1 MEKVGKKSVEGL
13 MKRDPF
19 DTIDKCSDK
28 GRSKQTVVSDLDGTL
43 LRSRSSFPYFM
54 LVAFEAGGVARAFVL
69 LLCSPLCWLL
79 YHCVSE
85 SIGIRLLIFVTFAGL
100 KIGGIEAIARGTLP
114 KFYAED
120 VHPDTW
126 RIFSSFGERYILTAT
141 PRIMAETFAKT
152 YLGVDGVLGTELH
165 FTSGG
170 IATGLLMNPGVLTGR
185 NKEIV
190 LRQEFQGLNLP
201 DVGLGDR
208 PSDHNF
214 MSICKEGYIVP
225 PSNTILAASKESL
238 MNLLVFHDG
247 RLIQRPTA
255 GIALIILLWY
265 PIGAVL
271 AVLRILAGILLPF
284 HLLKLVYKFLGVG
297 VVVRGTPPPE
307 PKDGPGRGGYLYVC
321 SHRTLLDPVMVGV
334 ALKRRVTA
342 VTYSISRLSEVL
354 SPIKTVAL
362 KRNREKDAAKIRSL
376 LREGDL
382 AICPEGTTCREP
394 YLLRFSALFAEL
406 SNQLV
411 PVAMNTRMSMFHGTT
426 AQGWKCLDPFYFFM
440 NPNPIYEVT
449 FLNEL
454 PVELTC
460 AGGKSSYE
468 VANHIQQLLSQTLG
482 FECTNYTRKDK
493 YGVLCGNDGSI
504 PLKSQDSFGS

>member
-1 MEKVGKKSVEGL
+1 

-214 MSICKEGYIVP
+214 MSICKVR
-225 PSNTILAASKESL
+225 SKAHIHHYRLRDHSHPKSL
-238 MNLLVFHDG
+238 KPMN
-247 RLIQRPTA
+247 
-255 GIALIILLWY
+255 
-265 PIGAVL
+265 
-271 AVLRILAGILLPF
+271 
-284 HLLKLVYKFLGVG
+284 
-297 VVVRGTPPPE
+297 
-307 PKDGPGRGGYLYVC
+307 
-321 SHRTLLDPVMVGV
+321 
-334 ALKRRVTA
+334 
-342 VTYSISRLSEVL
+342 
-354 SPIKTVAL
+354 
-362 KRNREKDAAKIRSL
+362 
-376 LREGDL
+376 
-382 AICPEGTTCREP
+382 
-394 YLLRFSALFAEL
+394 
-406 SNQLV
+406 
-411 PVAMNTRMSMFHGTT
+411 
-426 AQGWKCLDPFYFFM
+426 
-440 NPNPIYEVT
+440 
-449 FLNEL
+449 
-454 PVELTC
+454 
-460 AGGKSSYE
+460 
-468 VANHIQQLLSQTLG
+468 
-482 FECTNYTRKDK
+482 
-493 YGVLCGNDGSI
+493 
-504 PLKSQDSFGS
+504 